1 MLEKMNKTKLLAD
14 SVADQINDLI
24 KDRQLHPGDKLPS
37 EMELMEAL
45 NVGRGTV
52 REAVKILV
60 SRNVL
65 VIKRGIG
72 TFVSEH
78 TGQIDDPLGFN
89 YVEDK
94 EKLFL
99 DTLELRSWI
108 ELNMAKC
115 AAKTASDEQ
124 ISELKKLCDVIE
136 AQLKENKDHTQADI
150 KFHTLIANCTDNL
163 VISNLIPIISVGVT
177 TSISLTQSILKEETI
192 HTHREIV
199 NCIAAHDEQG
209 AYNAMKKHIDENQR
223 CAKKM
228 IQK

>member
-108 ELNMAKC
+108 EPKMAQR
-115 AAKTASDEQ
+115 AAKYATDEQ
-124 ISELKKLCDVIE
+124 IEELKSLCDTIE
-136 AQLKENKDHTQADI
+136 IQLKENKDHTEADI
-150 KFHTLIANCTDNL
+150 KFHTLIANCTNNM
-163 VISNLIPIISVGVT
+163 VISNLIPIINVGVT
-177 TSISLTQSILKEETI
+177 TSITLTQSVLKEETMD
-192 HTHREIV
+192 THRQIV

-209 AYNAMKKHIDENQR
+209 AYRAMEKHILDNQK
-223 CAKKM
+223 CAESM
-228 IQK
+228 IHK

>member
-108 ELNMAKC
+108 EPKMAQR
-115 AAKTASDEQ
+115 AAKYATDEQ
-124 ISELKKLCDVIE
+124 IKELHTLCDTIE
-136 AQLKENKDHTQADI
+136 IQLKENKDHTEADI
-150 KFHTLIANCTDNL
+150 KFHTLIANCTNNM
-163 VISNLIPIISVGVT
+163 VISNLIPIINVGVT
-177 TSISLTQSILKEETI
+177 TSITLTQSVLKEETMD
-192 HTHREIV
+192 THRQIV

-209 AYNAMKKHIDENQR
+209 AYQAMEKHILDNQK
-223 CAKKM
+223 CAESM
-228 IQK
+228 IHK